1 MEHLLVGMIVLA
13 AAFIQSLSGFGSA
26 LVAMPLLLPMLG
38 PEGAAPLMALVSG
51 ALQVVLLARYRQS
64 LSLGAVWRLAL
75 ASVLAIPLG
84 VFLARL
90 VPERLVFGLLAAVLV
105 GYALYALLGLGM
117 PAVRHPGWAFAAGAA
132 AGLLG
137 GAYNTDGPPVI
148 VYGSCRQWPPQEFKS
163 NLQGFFMVN
172 NAVILASHAVAG
184 NLSLGAPVWGNFLA
198 ALPALAVGAAAGLSL
213 DRFVN
218 AGLFRKIMLGLLV
231 ALGLR
236 LGCRALWGV

>member
-1 MEHLLVGMIVLA
+1 MDYLLIGLVVLA

-38 PEGAAPLMALVSG
+38 PQGAAPLVALVSG
-51 ALQVVLLARYRQS
+51 ALQVVLLVRYRQA

-84 VFLARL
+84 VWLARY
-90 VPERLVFGLLAAVLV
+90 VPERLVCGWLAAVLV
-105 GYALYALLGLGM
+105 GYALYALAGLKL
-117 PAVRHPGWAFAAGAA
+117 PAVRHQGWAFAAGAA

-148 VYGSCRQWPPQEFKS
+148 IYGSCRQWPPPEFKS
-163 NLQGFFMVN
+163 NLQGLFMVN
-172 NAVILASHAVAG
+172 NAVILASHAVIG
-184 NLSLGAPVWGNFLA
+184 NLTAPVWKNFLA
-198 ALPALAVGAAAGLSL
+198 ALPAVAVGAAAGLSL

-218 AGLFRKIMLGLLV
+218 AALFRKIMLGLLV

-236 LGCRALWGV
+236 LGCRALLGV